1 MKKTL
6 LSILFGLGF
15 LFSIAGTIE
24 KTYYFSSPNVKQ
36 SGEFQTIQF
45 EGTMQTGQIGQP
57 SFPYLAVSLLLP
69 PGEMAESIE
78 LICENEI
85 TLDGVYT
92 LFPYQPSRPL
102 SEEKPFVFQ
111 KNQDVY
117 QSTSTF
123 PVSMSGKLG
132 TNFLNGHSFGFS
144 SFTPVKYVPS
154 EGKLS
159 YYQKVTVRI
168 HTAAGEEAQSALLN
182 LNQSEWTTQKVSR
195 LAQNPKAAEA
205 YENASKRSLDGYE
218 LLIITTNAFAE
229 NFNDLIEVYLH
240 RGIRAQLK
248 SREYINETMTGVDIQ
263 DKIRNFII
271 QEYQTNGVEFVLL
284 GGDVELIPHRGFYS
298 YVISGSGYEDYGIPA
313 DLYYSALDGNWN
325 TNNDN
330 KWGEPDEDDL
340 LPEIAVAR
348 FPFSNADELA
358 KMKHKS
364 IFYQNQP
371 VLGEFTSP
379 LLAGEFLYDSPETWG
394 SDYLDMLI
402 GEHSDNG
409 YTTFGIPTDYNYQ
422 TMYEEEQSW
431 SAGDLMNAINQGKQ
445 FVHHVGHASQTYVAY
460 MSNSD
465 ITNANFAG
473 ANGVDHNYTF
483 LQTHGCDC
491 GAFDYGDCILER
503 MVLIDNFAVAVMG
516 NSRYGWFNE
525 GQTEG
530 PAAHMH
536 REMMD
541 AQFQEKMQFLG
552 KAFAESKIQTAP
564 WVEAAGQ
571 WEEGALRWN
580 FYDLNILGDPALSVY
595 TAEPITIEVGYLSE
609 LPIGTPSTIV
619 HVSSNGEALENFNC
633 SVLLNGELIALGLTD
648 ADGNVELE
656 FNPLV
661 VEVCTATLQVVGNN
675 CLPVNYNI
683 SFIPDA
689 GAYVVYDA
697 NSINDAQ
704 GNGDGLADYAE
715 AILLSVD
722 VKNVGSETGFNVT
735 ATLSTNDDYAIITDA
750 NAVVA
755 DIPAGET
762 QTLTDAFRFELAG
775 NVPDIHVIEFTLT
788 CTNGTDTWISYFT
801 ITAHAPLLAVGAMQI
816 DDLIGGNGNGLL
828 DPGETVTINIPCTNV
843 GSSGA
848 VACTARLTEDNPYV
862 NISQILMELGA
873 LAAGESK
880 TVSYEVSVLSETPI
894 GTLVQFGMRLAGNFC
909 VTEETLFATVGL
921 LIEDFESN
929 TFNSFEWNQGG
940 NSGWIIS
947 NDAPYEGQYSAK
959 SGAITDEQ
967 SSTLWLSMIMAS
979 VDDISFWMKV
989 SSEST
994 YDFMRF
1000 YVDDVKIAEWSGE
1013 LAWEQQIIEVSEGNH
1028 ILRWSYEKDYSVA
1041 EGSDCAWIDKIV
1053 FPTTTTVISIGES
1066 STTGVSSLFPNPNQ
1080 GSFTV
1085 SLNNQSANSQIS
1097 IFSPVGL
1104 LVYETQ
1110 TTDQVVKMNLK
1121 EFPTGMYMMV
1131 ITAEGK
1137 RSYSKFII
1145 Q

>member
-24 KTYYFSSPNVKQ
+24 KTYYFSSPSIKQ

-69 PGEMAESIE
+69 PGEIAESIE
-78 LICENEI
+78 LICENESL
-85 TLDGVYT
+85 LDGDYT

-102 SEEKPFVFQ
+102 SEEKPSVFQ
-111 KNQDVY
+111 KNEDIY
-117 QSTSTF
+117 RSTSSY

-132 TNFLNGHSFGFS
+132 TSYLNGHSFGFS

-168 HTAAGEEAQSALLN
+168 HTVASEEAQSALLN
-182 LNQSEWTTQKVSR
+182 LNQSEWTRQKVSH
-195 LAQNPKAAEA
+195 LAQNPQAAKA
-205 YENASKRSLDGYE
+205 YEASSKRSLEGYE

-229 NFNDLIEVYLH
+229 NFNDLTEVYLH
-240 RGIRAQLK
+240 RGIRSQIK
-248 SREYINETMTGVDIQ
+248 TREYINEIMSGVDIQ
-263 DKIRNFII
+263 EKIRNFII
-271 QEYQTNGVEFVLL
+271 QEYQNNGVEFVLL

-371 VLGEFTSP
+371 VLGEFTHP

-394 SDYLDMLI
+394 SDYLEMLI

-431 SAGDLMNAINQGKQ
+431 SANDLMNAINQGKQ
-445 FVHHVGHASQTYVAY
+445 FVHHVGHANQTYVAY

-473 ANGVDHNYTF
+473 ANGMDHNYTF

-536 REMMD
+536 REMVD
-541 AQFQEKMQFLG
+541 AQFHEKMQFLG

-648 ADGNVELE
+648 ADGNVELS
-656 FNPLV
+656 FNPPV
-661 VEVCTATLQVVGNN
+661 TEVCTATLQVVGNN
-675 CLPVNYNI
+675 CIPVNYDIN
-683 SFIPDA
+683 FIPDA

-697 NSINDAQ
+697 NVVNDVQ

-735 ATLSTNDDYAIITDA
+735 ATLSTNDEYAVITDA
-750 NAVVA
+750 NAEVA

-762 QTLTDAFRFELAG
+762 QTLTDAFRFELPG
-775 NVPDIHVIEFTLT
+775 NVPDMHQIEFTLS
-788 CTNGTDTWISYFT
+788 CTNGTDVWISYFSV
-801 ITAHAPLLAVGAMQI
+801 TAHAPVLSIGEMII
-816 DDLIGGNGNGLL
+816 DDVAGGNGNGLL
-828 DPGETVTINIPCTNV
+828 DPGETATIGIQCTNI
-843 GSSGA
+843 GSSAA
-848 VACTARLTEDNPYV
+848 VECTARLTEDNPYV
-862 NISQILMELGA
+862 NINQILVELGA

-880 TVSYEVSVLSETPI
+880 TASYEVSVLSETPI
-894 GTLVQFGMRLAGNFC
+894 GSLVQFGMRLAGNFC
-909 VTEETLFATVGL
+909 VTEETLFATIGL

-940 NSGWIIS
+940 NASWIIS
-947 NDAPYEGQYSAK
+947 NDAPFEGQYSAR
-959 SGAITDEQ
+959 SGIISDEQ
-967 SSTLWLSMIMAS
+967 SSDLWLSLIMAS
-979 VDDISFWMKV
+979 DDGISFWVKV
-989 SSEST
+989 SSET
-994 YDFMRF
+994 GYDYLRF
-1000 YVDDVKIAEWSGE
+1000 YVDDVLTGEWSGE
-1013 LAWEQQIIEVSEGNH
+1013 VNWSEKTFPVTEGLH

-1041 EGSDCAWIDKIV
+1041 EGGDCAWLDKIV
-1053 FPTTTTVISIGES
+1053 FPTTTTVIGVGES
-1066 STTGVSSLFPNPNQ
+1066 TKSDVPVVFPNPNQ
-1080 GSFTV
+1080 GIFEINMNKQSG
-1085 SLNNQSANSQIS
+1085 NNQIS
-1097 IFSPVGL
+1097 VFNPIGL
-1104 LVYETQ
+1104 LVYTAQ
-1110 TTDQVVKMNLK
+1110 SSDQLVKMNLK
-1121 EFPTGMYMMV
+1121 DFPAGMYMLL
-1131 ITAEGK
+1131 ITSDGK
-1137 RSYSKFII
+1137 KSYSKFII